1 MNSSEYSLTGPGG
14 PFFGDYI
21 RILGEA
27 ADLDPMPPTVA
38 SALTGEPAEIVTAMA
53 DALDADGNTAPAL
66 TWQTLWPTHREQAKR
81 RIAEALE
88 YLALHG
94 TEGAGAVTLNQV
106 TCRLGRVKETS
117 DLEARSI
124 MQEIVN
130 RPSLTAASVAALTG
144 QPKTEFTDGA
154 AWEGLASAQ
163 QAAIVRRVH
172 HAVRLLHDDDTEVSF
187 KAVTRTAGR
196 RDYDKRVTDLY
207 TRRIMEHLAGT
218 GKVRTSTA
226 EKVCGTPE
234 GELTRWGPRMSWGWI
249 DPAWRD
255 LARERIHHT
264 VKTMLAEGTDPTYRS
279 VAARIINHPPTGL
292 PQAQNNA

>member
-1 MNSSEYSLTGPGG
+1 MSTEYSLTGPGG

-38 SALTGEPAEIVTAMA
+38 EALTGEPAEIVTAMT

-66 TWQTLWPTHREQAKR
+66 TWQTLWPAHREQAKR

-106 TCRLGRVKETS
+106 VCRLGRVKETS

-130 RPSLTAASVAALTG
+130 RPALTAASAAALTG
-144 QPKTEFTDGA
+144 QPKTDFNEHV
-154 AWEGLASAQ
+154 AWGGLASAQ

-196 RDYDKRVTDLY
+196 RDFGKRVTSMY
-207 TRRIMEHLAGT
+207 TRRIIEHLSNA
-218 GKVRTSTA
+218 GKVRTATA

-249 DPAWRD
+249 DPKWRD
-255 LARERIHHT
+255 LARRRIQYV
-264 VKTMLAEGTDPTYRS
+264 VKTMLAEGLDPTYRS
-279 VAARIINHPPTGL
+279 VAARIINHPPAGL
-292 PQAQNNA
+292 PKA